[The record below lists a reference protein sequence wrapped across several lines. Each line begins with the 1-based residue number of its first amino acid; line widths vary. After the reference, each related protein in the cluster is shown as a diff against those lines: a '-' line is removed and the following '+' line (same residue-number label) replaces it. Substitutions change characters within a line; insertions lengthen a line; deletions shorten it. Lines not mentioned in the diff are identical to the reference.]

1 MVRNFIVS
9 ILGSFIFEMYISE
22 IFKAEIL
29 IYKFSYGIKAYLYF
43 FADIMKIVLVIH
55 FDHWMLALQ
64 YY

>member
-1 MVRNFIVS
+1 
-9 ILGSFIFEMYISE
+9 MYISK

-55 FDHWMLALQ
+55 FDHWRLALQ